1 MSSAPHVSLWLI
13 PAEPERTALQL
24 LIDGLAARFGGA
36 PFPAHVTLCS
46 DPEPDA
52 TIDRAALAREL
63 APALPELLRVD
74 ALASAHAES
83 GDRKDVASWRHR
95 VLARVHAAG
104 GDR

>member
-1 MSSAPHVSLWLI
+1 MRLASP
-13 PAEPERTALQL
+13 EPPDL
-24 LIDGLAARFGGA
+24 LARGARHFAAARTPSIGPHLSLLYA
-36 PFPAHVTLCS
+36 
-46 DPEPDA
+46 EPDA